1 MGDEERPHKLTRSSG
16 RRSCGN
22 EVKEPVQ
29 SEDEKDESEKETSND
44 SNNFHVNFLLFD
56 IQYID
61 INIICVKIQF
71 EMRRQRTTSR
81 KDSTGVHV
89 WLVFMK
95 AFQALF
101 PHAAESIKRT
111 ELGDSDFRVLE
122 VLLHK
127 GPLPVNTIGPK
138 VWLTPGSISVAVDR
152 LVEKGLVSRKDHPDD
167 RRVRR
172 VELTAKGRALIT
184 RGFREHASAME
195 TAVGVLSKDE
205 RLTLLRLL
213 KKLGKHAVET
223 RK

>member
-1 MGDEERPHKLTRSSG
+1 
-16 RRSCGN
+16 
-22 EVKEPVQ
+22 
-29 SEDEKDESEKETSND
+29 
-44 SNNFHVNFLLFD
+44 
-56 IQYID
+56 
-61 INIICVKIQF
+61 
-71 EMRRQRTTSR
+71 MRRQKTIRQ
-81 KDSTGVHV
+81 DSTGVHV

-95 AFQALF
+95 AFQALL
-101 PHAAESIKRT
+101 PHAAQSIEQT

-152 LVEKGLVSRKDHPDD
+152 LVKKGLVSRKDHPDD
-167 RRVRR
+167 PRVRR
-172 VELTAKGRALIT
+172 VELKPKGRALIS
-184 RGFREHASAME
+184 RGFGGHADALE
-195 TAVGVLSKDE
+195 DVANVLSKRE

>member
-1 MGDEERPHKLTRSSG
+1 
-16 RRSCGN
+16 
-22 EVKEPVQ
+22 
-29 SEDEKDESEKETSND
+29 
-44 SNNFHVNFLLFD
+44 
-56 IQYID
+56 
-61 INIICVKIQF
+61 
-71 EMRRQRTTSR
+71 MRRKKTT
-81 KDSTGVHV
+81 KQDSTGVHV

-95 AFQALF
+95 AFQALL
-101 PHAAESIKRT
+101 PHAAQSIEQT

-152 LVEKGLVSRKDHPDD
+152 LVKKGLVSRKDHPDD

-172 VELTAKGRALIT
+172 VELTPKGRALIT
-184 RGFREHASAME
+184 RGFGEHAVAME
-195 TAVGVLSKDE
+195 SVAAILSKNE

-213 KKLGKHAVET
+213 KKLGKHAAET